1 MSDRPSAS
9 ASVSASVS
17 ASASTGLT
25 RWRYQAADARGA
37 MTRGEVDAV
46 SAEAAVDLLRRR
58 SLWVID
64 LEPTRGASASAV
76 RSSGAAST
84 STSTSATPAVT
95 AARLLDRLSQRTTDR
110 EESLAT
116 LTRSVATLLGAGVP
130 LERALAFAASG
141 ESDARWQQVF
151 RGLQTAVTRGES
163 LSEAAARVEALPR
176 AYAPLLA
183 AAEASGSMAA
193 TFARLADDLEA
204 RSQLRARVRAALV
217 YPTLLALA
225 STVGTLVILVVVVP
239 RFADLIADAG
249 GTVPASTRL
258 LIALSAL
265 LSRFGWLLAI
275 AVILAVT
282 GVRQSLQD
290 GSRRRRWHATRLGWP
305 LVGRFEREQ
314 AAAGYL
320 STLAVALESGVPL
333 LRAMTLA
340 RGTVG
345 NVALVEQLAGA
356 EAVVRDGGAVSD
368 ALSGSL
374 PPLATRLL
382 EAGEQGGALAPLAR
396 RAATAANDQVQRV
409 ITGAVSLIEPVM
421 ILGFGGVV
429 GFVALA
435 LLQAIYGSNASSF

>member
-1 MSDRPSAS
+1 MSDRTSASAKASAS
-9 ASVSASVS
+9 ASAP
-17 ASASTGLT
+17 AGLT

-46 SAEAAVDLLRRR
+46 SAEAAVDVLRRR

-64 LEPTRGASASAV
+64 LEPTRGASASAAISAGSASP
-76 RSSGAAST
+76 SS
-84 STSTSATPAVT
+84 TPA
-95 AARLLDRLSQRTTDR
+95 RYLDRLSRRTTDR
-110 EESLAT
+110 EESLAI
-116 LTRSVATLLGAGVP
+116 LTRSVATLLESGVP

-141 ESDARWQQVF
+141 ETDARWQQVF

-163 LSEAAARVEALPR
+163 LSESAARVEALPR

-217 YPTLLALA
+217 YPTVLALA

-239 RFADLIADAG
+239 RFADLIAGAG

-258 LIALSAL
+258 LIALSTL

-275 AVILAVT
+275 GVLFAGAA
-282 GVRQSLQD
+282 VRQSLQEV
-290 GSRRRRWHATRLGWP
+290 GRRRRWHAARLGWP

-333 LRAMTLA
+333 LRAMALA

-345 NVALVEQLAGA
+345 NAALAEQMAGA
-356 EAVVRDGGAVSD
+356 EAVVRDGGSVSG
-368 ALSGSL
+368 ALSRSL

-396 RAATAANDQVQRV
+396 RAATAAGDQVQRV

-435 LLQAIYGSNASSF
+435 LLQAIYGINASSF

>member
-1 MSDRPSAS
+1 MSDRTSASAKASAKASATASAS
-9 ASVSASVS
+9 ASAP
-17 ASASTGLT
+17 AGLT

-46 SAEAAVDLLRRR
+46 SAEAAVDVLRRR

-64 LEPTRGASASAV
+64 LEPTRGASASAAISAGSASP
-76 RSSGAAST
+76 SS
-84 STSTSATPAVT
+84 TPA
-95 AARLLDRLSQRTTDR
+95 RYLDRLSRRTTDR
-110 EESLAT
+110 EESLAI
-116 LTRSVATLLGAGVP
+116 LTRSVATLLESGVP

-141 ESDARWQQVF
+141 ETDARWQQVF

-163 LSEAAARVEALPR
+163 LSESAARVEALPR

-217 YPTLLALA
+217 YPTVLALA

-239 RFADLIADAG
+239 RFADLIAGAG

-258 LIALSAL
+258 LIALSTL

-275 AVILAVT
+275 GVLFAGAA
-282 GVRQSLQD
+282 VRQSLQEV
-290 GSRRRRWHATRLGWP
+290 GRRRRWHAARLGWP

-333 LRAMTLA
+333 LRAMALA

-345 NVALVEQLAGA
+345 NAALAEQMAGA
-356 EAVVRDGGAVSD
+356 EAVVRDGGSVSG
-368 ALSGSL
+368 ALSRSL

-396 RAATAANDQVQRV
+396 RAATAAGDQVQRV

-435 LLQAIYGSNASSF
+435 LLQAIYGINASSF

>member
-1 MSDRPSAS
+1 M
-9 ASVSASVS
+9 
-17 ASASTGLT
+17 T
-25 RWRYQAADARGA
+25 RWRYQAADAQGA
-37 MTRGEVDAV
+37 TTRGEVDAV

-64 LEPTRGASASAV
+64 LEPTRGAPALATSA
-76 RSSGAAST
+76 GPAST
-84 STSTSATPAVT
+84 SPPQ
-95 AARLLDRLSQRTTDR
+95 ARFLDRLSRRTTNGED
-110 EESLAT
+110 SLAI
-116 LTRSVATLLGAGVP
+116 LTRSVATLLESGVP
-130 LERALAFAASG
+130 LERTLAFAASG
-141 ESDARWQQVF
+141 ETDARWQQVF

-163 LSEAAARVEALPR
+163 LSEAAGRVEALPR

-225 STVGTLVILVVVVP
+225 STVGTLIILVVVVP
-239 RFADLIADAG
+239 RFADLIAGAG

-258 LIALSAL
+258 LIGLSAL

-275 AVILAVT
+275 AVILAGT
-282 GVRQSLQD
+282 AVRQSLQD
-290 GSRRRRWHATRLGWP
+290 GSRRRRWHAARLRWP

-333 LRAMTLA
+333 LRAMSLA

-345 NVALVEQLAGA
+345 NDALAERLAGA
-356 EAVVRDGGAVSD
+356 EAVVRDGGSVSQ
-368 ALSGSL
+368 ALAGSL

-396 RAATAANDQVQRV
+396 RAAKAASDQVQRV
-409 ITGAVSLIEPVM
+409 ITSAVALIEPAM

-435 LLQAIYGSNASSF
+435 LLQAIYGINASSF

>member
-1 MSDRPSAS
+1 MSDRASAS
-9 ASVSASVS
+9 ASGSES
-17 ASASTGLT
+17 ASAGLT
-25 RWRYQAADARGA
+25 RWRYQAADAQGA
-37 MTRGEVDAV
+37 TSRGEVDAV

-64 LEPTRGASASAV
+64 LEPARGASGVAPV
-76 RSSGAAST
+76 SSGSAST
-84 STSTSATPAVT
+84 T
-95 AARLLDRLSQRTTDR
+95 APPTRLLDRLSRRTTDG
-110 EESLAT
+110 EESLAI
-116 LTRSVATLLGAGVP
+116 LTRSVATLLESGVP

-141 ESDARWQQVF
+141 ETDARWQRVF
-151 RGLQTAVTRGES
+151 SGLQTAVTRGES

-183 AAEASGSMAA
+183 AAEVSGSMAA
-193 TFARLADDLEA
+193 TFVRLADDLEA

-239 RFADLIADAG
+239 RFADLIAGAG

-258 LIALSAL
+258 LIGLSAL

-275 AVILAVT
+275 AVILAGT
-282 GVRQSLQD
+282 AVRQSLQD

-333 LRAMTLA
+333 LRAMSLA

-345 NVALVEQLAGA
+345 NDALAERLAGA
-356 EAVVRDGGAVSD
+356 EAVVRDGGSVSQ
-368 ALSGSL
+368 ALVGSL

-396 RAATAANDQVQRV
+396 RAATAASEQVQRV
-409 ITGAVSLIEPVM
+409 ITSAVALIEPAM

-435 LLQAIYGSNASSF
+435 LLQAIYGINASSF

>member
-1 MSDRPSAS
+1 M
-9 ASVSASVS
+9 
-17 ASASTGLT
+17 
-25 RWRYQAADARGA
+25 
-37 MTRGEVDAV
+37 RGEVEAV

-64 LEPTRGASASAV
+64 LEPARGASTSAPV
-76 RSSGAAST
+76 SSGSAST
-84 STSTSATPAVT
+84 STSPT
-95 AARLLDRLSQRTTDR
+95 RFLDRLSRRTTNG
-110 EESLAT
+110 EESLAI
-116 LTRSVATLLGAGVP
+116 LTRSVATLLESGVP

-141 ESDARWQQVF
+141 ETDPRWQRVF
-151 RGLQTAVTRGES
+151 GGLQTAVTRGES

-193 TFARLADDLEA
+193 TFVRLADDLEA

-217 YPTLLALA
+217 YPTLLAVA

-239 RFADLIADAG
+239 RFADLIAGAG

-258 LIALSAL
+258 LIGLSAL

-275 AVILAVT
+275 AVILAGT
-282 GVRQSLQD
+282 AVRQSLQD

-333 LRAMTLA
+333 LRAMSLA

-345 NVALVEQLAGA
+345 NDALAERLAGA
-356 EAVVRDGGAVSD
+356 EAVVRDGGSVSQ
-368 ALSGSL
+368 ALAGSL

-396 RAATAANDQVQRV
+396 RAATAASDQVQRV
-409 ITGAVSLIEPVM
+409 ITSAVALIEPAM

-435 LLQAIYGSNASSF
+435 LLQAIYGINASSF

>member
-1 MSDRPSAS
+1 VSDRTSASAKASAKASATASAS
-9 ASVSASVS
+9 ASAP
-17 ASASTGLT
+17 AGLT

-46 SAEAAVDLLRRR
+46 SAEAAVDVLRRR

-64 LEPTRGASASAV
+64 LEPTRGASASAAISAGSASP
-76 RSSGAAST
+76 SS
-84 STSTSATPAVT
+84 TPA
-95 AARLLDRLSQRTTDR
+95 RYLDRLSRRTTDR
-110 EESLAT
+110 EESLAI
-116 LTRSVATLLGAGVP
+116 LTRSVATLLESGVP

-141 ESDARWQQVF
+141 ETDARWQQVF

-163 LSEAAARVEALPR
+163 LSESAARVEALPR

-217 YPTLLALA
+217 YPTVLALA

-239 RFADLIADAG
+239 RFADLIAGAG

-258 LIALSAL
+258 LIALSTL

-275 AVILAVT
+275 GVLFAGAA
-282 GVRQSLQD
+282 VRQSLQEV
-290 GSRRRRWHATRLGWP
+290 GRRRRWHAARLGWP

-333 LRAMTLA
+333 LRAMALA

-345 NVALVEQLAGA
+345 NAALAEQMAGA
-356 EAVVRDGGAVSD
+356 EAVVRDGGSVSG
-368 ALSGSL
+368 ALSRSL

-396 RAATAANDQVQRV
+396 RAATAAGDQVQRV

-435 LLQAIYGSNASSF
+435 LLQAIYGINASSF

>member
-1 MSDRPSAS
+1 M
-9 ASVSASVS
+9 
-17 ASASTGLT
+17 T
-25 RWRYQAADARGA
+25 RWRYQAADAQGA

-64 LEPTRGASASAV
+64 LEPTRGASASTV
-76 RSSGAAST
+76 LVSG
-84 STSTSATPAVT
+84 SATASVT
-95 AARLLDRLSQRTTDR
+95 SARLLDRLSRWTTDG
-110 EESLAT
+110 EESLAIVS
-116 LTRSVATLLGAGVP
+116 RSVATLLESGVP
-130 LERALAFAASG
+130 LERALAFAASA
-141 ESDARWQQVF
+141 ETDARWQQVF

-239 RFADLIADAG
+239 RFADLIAGAG

-265 LSRFGWLLAI
+265 LSRFGWLLGI
-275 AVILAVT
+275 AVLLAGT
-282 GVRQSLQD
+282 SVRQSLQD
-290 GSRRRRWHATRLGWP
+290 LARRRRWHATRLRWP
-305 LVGRFEREQ
+305 LIGRFEREQ

-345 NVALVEQLAGA
+345 NAALAEQLAGA
-356 EAVVRDGGAVSD
+356 EAVVRDGGSISG
-368 ALSGSL
+368 ALAGSL

-396 RAATAANDQVQRV
+396 RAATAASDQVQRV

-435 LLQAIYGSNASSF
+435 LLQAIYGINASSF

>member
-1 MSDRPSAS
+1 MSDRASAS
-9 ASVSASVS
+9 A
-17 ASASTGLT
+17 GMT
-25 RWRYQAADARGA
+25 RWRYRAADAQGA
-37 MTRGEVDAV
+37 TTRGEVDAA

-64 LEPTRGASASAV
+64 LEPTRGASAV
-76 RSSGAAST
+76 VPVSSGSAST
-84 STSTSATPAVT
+84 SAPR
-95 AARLLDRLSQRTTDR
+95 ARFLDRLSRRTTDGD
-110 EESLAT
+110 ESLAI
-116 LTRSVATLLGAGVP
+116 LTRSVATLLESGVP

-141 ESDARWQQVF
+141 EMDARWQQVF
-151 RGLQTAVTRGES
+151 NGLQEAVTRGES

-239 RFADLIADAG
+239 RFADLIAGAG

-258 LIALSAL
+258 LIGLSAL
-265 LSRFGWLLAI
+265 LSRVGWLLAI
-275 AVILAVT
+275 AVILAGT
-282 GVRQSLQD
+282 AVRQSLQD
-290 GSRRRRWHATRLGWP
+290 GSTRRRWHATRLGWP
-305 LVGRFEREQ
+305 LVGRFERER

-333 LRAMTLA
+333 LRAMSLA

-345 NVALVEQLAGA
+345 NDALAERLAGA
-356 EAVVRDGGAVSD
+356 EAVVRDGGSVSQ

-396 RAATAANDQVQRV
+396 RAATAASDQVQRV
-409 ITGAVSLIEPVM
+409 ITSAVALIEPAM
-421 ILGFGGVV
+421 ILGFGGIV

-435 LLQAIYGSNASSF
+435 LLQAIYGINASSF

>member
-1 MSDRPSAS
+1 MSDRTSAS
-9 ASVSASVS
+9 AK
-17 ASASTGLT
+17 ASAEASAGMT
-25 RWRYQAADARGA
+25 RWRYQAADARGT
-37 MTRGEVDAV
+37 MTRGEIDAV
-46 SAEAAVDLLRRR
+46 SAEAAVDALRRR

-76 RSSGAAST
+76 LSSGSAAASAAA
-84 STSTSATPAVT
+84 SARPV
-95 AARLLDRLSQRTTDR
+95 RSLDRLSRRTTDR
-110 EESLAT
+110 EESLAI
-116 LTRSVATLLGAGVP
+116 LTRSVATLLESGVP

-141 ESDARWQQVF
+141 ETDARWQQVF

-176 AYAPLLA
+176 AFAPLLA

-193 TFARLADDLEA
+193 TFARIADDLEA

-239 RFADLIADAG
+239 RFADLIAGAG

-258 LIALSAL
+258 LIARSAQR
-265 LSRFGWLLAI
+265 SRFGWLLAI
-275 AVILAVT
+275 GVLLAGT
-282 GVRQSLQD
+282 AVRQSLQEV
-290 GSRRRRWHATRLGWP
+290 GRRRRWHAARLGWP

-320 STLAVALESGVPL
+320 STLAIALESGVPL
-333 LRAMTLA
+333 LRAMALA

-345 NVALVEQLAGA
+345 NAALAEQLAGA
-356 EAVVRDGGAVSD
+356 EAVVRDGGAVSG

-396 RAATAANDQVQRV
+396 RAATAAGDQVQRV

-435 LLQAIYGSNASSF
+435 LLQAIYGINASSF

>member
-1 MSDRPSAS
+1 MA
-9 ASVSASVS
+9 
-17 ASASTGLT
+17 
-25 RWRYQAADARGA
+25 RWRYQAADAQGA
-37 MTRGEVDAV
+37 MSRGELEAV

-58 SLWVID
+58 ALWVID
-64 LEPTRGASASAV
+64 LEPVSAAAAAIGGTARGALRAP
-76 RSSGAAST
+76 AA
-84 STSTSATPAVT
+84 T
-95 AARLLDRLSQRTTDR
+95 AGVLDRLSRRTTDAD
-110 EESLAT
+110 ESLAI
-116 LTRSVATLLGAGVP
+116 LTRSVATLLEAGVP

-141 ESDARWQQVF
+141 ETDLRWQQVF
-151 RGLQTAVTRGES
+151 AGLQAAVTRGAS
-163 LSEAAARVEALPR
+163 LSEAASRSDALPR

-193 TFARLADDLEA
+193 TFGRLADDLEA

-239 RFADLIADAG
+239 RFADLIAGAG

-265 LSRFGWLLAI
+265 LSRFGWLVVVALVLAGT
-275 AVILAVT
+275 AM
-282 GVRQSLQD
+282 RQALQNVA
-290 GSRRRRWHATRLGWP
+290 RRRRWHAARLRWP

-333 LRAMTLA
+333 LRAMALA

-345 NVALVEQLAGA
+345 NDELSERLTVAESA
-356 EAVVRDGGAVSD
+356 VRDGGAVSQ
-368 ALSGSL
+368 ALADSL
-374 PPLATRLL
+374 TPLATRLL

-396 RAATAANDQVQRV
+396 RAATAAGEQVQRA
-409 ITGAVSLIEPVM
+409 ITSAVTLIEPVM

-435 LLQAIYGSNASSF
+435 LLQAIYGINASSF